1 MLFARKDLKEIL
13 KQTEAIEKK
22 QKEEFA
28 EHQRIAQENLAK
40 AGKLTAANMQGDK
53 KTGAVE

>member
-1 MLFARKDLKEIL
+1 MAQSTQKLREIINARRS
-13 KQTEAIEKK
+13 EAS
-22 QKEEFA
+22 A
-28 EHQRIAQENLAK
+28 ELEK